1 MAKRTAKQKRTGHIQ
16 QKVLLLLVG
25 GLTLG
30 LTRSPRQYFRVAKA
44 MHAAWQ
50 EIDRKALGQSVN
62 SMERSGMAKAVRG
75 KHGAYTLALS
85 DEGRRCALNARL
97 NIVAIEKPARWDGR
111 WRIVMFDI
119 PERLGNVRSAFRI
132 RLRKLGFCELQKSVF
147 IFPYYCVKEIDYI
160 ARFFNVQKYI
170 RTVTASEINNPFPL
184 KRYFN
189 LL

>member
-1 MAKRTAKQKRTGHIQ
+1 
-16 QKVLLLLVG
+16 
-25 GLTLG
+25 
-30 LTRSPRQYFRVAKA
+30 

-85 DEGRRCALNARL
+85 DEGRRCALNARF

-119 PERLGNVRSAFRI
+119 PERLGNVRSAF
-132 RLRKLGFCELQKSVF
+132 SH
-147 IFPYYCVKEIDYI
+147 P
-160 ARFFNVQKYI
+160 
-170 RTVTASEINNPFPL
+170 SS
-184 KRYFN
+184 
-189 LL
+189 